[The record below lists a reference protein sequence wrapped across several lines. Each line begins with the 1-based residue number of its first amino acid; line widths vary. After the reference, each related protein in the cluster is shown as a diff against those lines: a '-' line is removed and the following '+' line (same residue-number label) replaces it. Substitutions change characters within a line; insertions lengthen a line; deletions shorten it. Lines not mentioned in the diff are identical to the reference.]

1 MNGLRWAFKGTP
13 RWIVGSEK
21 LIRRIVDSVDRQTND
36 SMVGLLGRVCVPAPV
51 TDSIVGALR
60 RGNLCPPGKS
70 DLLRAGAASQH
81 KPAVRRLRRK
91 GRAWGTGCVAI
102 SILFDID

>member
-70 DLLRAGAASQH
+70 DLLRAGWLHSTSRQSGDSGGREGH
-81 KPAVRRLRRK
+81 GGQAVWPSVSSL
-91 GRAWGTGCVAI
+91 I
-102 SILFDID
+102 